1 MSSTTHTAPA
11 PSVRVSVD
19 IEVRD
24 LPAQEYLGKRFTSFV
39 GSVGPDVQAAL
50 AGLYGRIQDAG
61 AAPAGH
67 PFLIASQPTLK
78 GKMDI
83 EVGAP
88 CAPVPEP
95 AAGQHRG
102 RLEAGKAAVATHRGP
117 YDQIGPVYGALFEW
131 ASANGHRPAG
141 PPREVYLNEAQN
153 PADYLTEVILPIA

>member
-11 PSVRVSVD
+11 PSVRISVE

-24 LPAQEYLGKRFTSFV
+24 LPAQEYLGKRFTSLV
-39 GSVGPDVQAAL
+39 GSVGPDVQSAL
-50 AGLYGRIQDAG
+50 AGLYGRIQAAG
-61 AAPAGH
+61 ATPTGH

-95 AAGQHRG
+95 GADQHQG
-102 RLEAGKAAVATHRGP
+102 RLEAGRAAVATHRGA
-117 YDQIGPVYGALFEW
+117 YDQIGPVYSALFEW
-131 ASANGHRPAG
+131 VGTHGHRPAG
-141 PPREVYLNEAQN
+141 PPREVYLNDVTN
-153 PADYLTEVILPIA
+153 PADQLTEVILPIA